1 MSDKYQKAGVR
12 RLAPRDGE
20 GLSFHSEYGPFSPPL
35 GASCAPGYSAT
46 AAAHLDRQGRRAPRR
61 GRSAAAGPC
70 RAAQASD
77 RRAAGSLR
85 ELVGEALLCAAGR
98 DRSRGRP
105 IQGPRRA
112 GAGGDLGG
120 ERRGRGRDLDRR
132 RHRADAADAADGR
145 RDVRGGSRRSGA
157 EHHGRH
163 AVSALARQPVQ
174 RRHDPDARRL
184 QRRSRR
190 GPQVWRRAAVRG
202 DAGVREARRGLLP
215 AAAGAAKAGAEEGR
229 GRGGEVIDPRR
240 GTTERPIFDEDDSDI
255 ADTQE
260 FDRALSAGTEL
271 LSQGNPT
278 DARIALEKALRYKPR
293 NQRARNLLGLS
304 LFKMGE
310 LPRAEEIY
318 RSLIEDHPADPTLRV
333 NLGLVFLKQN
343 ASADA
348 VRCFETALDLSPD
361 HQKAQNYLGL
371 ALSQKGD
378 LARAREWFL
387 KAGNDAM
394 ADRMGQALQQSPIRG
409 VADSAAD
416 ALAKEQPFTPALQEK
431 LPKKGD
437 TLETAKPKGLD
448 VALSGRQRAQW
459 VATDPGL
466 PAAPPVA
473 PELARTAK
481 GAIVANAP
489 EPSVPVATELP
500 EPSVEPPPSMA
511 QYASATRLAIP
522 DGSAGF
528 AIGASE
534 VLIHVRGEM
543 LTRLD
548 GLVASWGSV
557 TMKPELKRFRGK
569 ATDKPF
575 GDGPRRMLRASG
587 EGRYV
592 ISREGRQFTALELAD
607 EPAYFREEILF
618 AFEESILF
626 ENGRVPAKSG
636 ADLHLVHLRGRGKLL
651 LVTHGTPKAVDV
663 HKGEPLRIPMEQLV
677 GWHGPLI
684 QPRLVSIVE
693 EAPELGTAL
702 ELAGEGRALV
712 DVLPGR

>member
-12 RLAPRDGE
+12 RFAPRDGE

-35 GASCAPGYSAT
+35 GAFCAARCGAT

-61 GRSAAAGPC
+61 GRSAAATGPC
-70 RAAQASD
+70 RAAQAGCARN
-77 RRAAGSLR
+77 RRAAGAHR
-85 ELVGEALLCAAGR
+85 ELVGEAIRCAPGR
-98 DRSRGRP
+98 DRSSGRP
-105 IQGPRRA
+105 LQGPRRA

-120 ERRGRGRDLDRR
+120 ERRGRGRDLDRW
-132 RHRADAADAADGR
+132 RHRADAADAPDGR
-145 RDVRGGSRRSGA
+145 RDVRGGPGRSGA
-157 EHHGRH
+157 EHQGGHS
-163 AVSALARQPVQ
+163 VSALARQPVQ
-174 RRHDPDARRL
+174 RRHDPHARRL
-184 QRRSRR
+184 QRRARR
-190 GPQVWRRAAVRG
+190 GPQVWRRAAVRR
-202 DAGVREARRGLLP
+202 DASVREARRGLLP
-215 AAAGAAKAGAEEGR
+215 AAAGAAKAGAEEGS

-255 ADTQE
+255 ADNQE

-304 LFKMGE
+304 LFKKGE
-310 LPRAEEIY
+310 
-318 RSLIEDHPADPTLRV
+318 
-333 NLGLVFLKQN
+333 
-343 ASADA
+343 
-348 VRCFETALDLSPD
+348 
-361 HQKAQNYLGL
+361 
-371 ALSQKGD
+371 

-394 ADRMGQALQQSPIRG
+394 ADRMAQALQQSPIRG
-409 VADSAAD
+409 VADSAAA
-416 ALAKEQPFTPALQEK
+416 ALAKEQPFTPALEEK
-431 LPKKGD
+431 PPKKGD

-448 VALSGRQRAQW
+448 GALNPRQRAQW

-466 PAAPPVA
+466 PPAPPIS

-481 GAIVANAP
+481 GTIVANAP
-489 EPSVPVATELP
+489 EPSVPVTTELP

-575 GDGPRRMLRASG
+575 GDGPRRMLRATG

-592 ISREGRQFTALELAD
+592 IAREGRCFTALELDD
-607 EPAYFREEILF
+607 EAAYFREEVLF

>member
-12 RLAPRDGE
+12 RFAPRDGE
-20 GLSFHSEYGPFSPPL
+20 GLSFHSEYGPFSPPF
-35 GASCAPGYSAT
+35 GASRASGCSAT

-70 RAAQASD
+70 RAAQAGCARN
-77 RRAAGSLR
+77 RRAAGAHR
-85 ELVGEALLCAAGR
+85 ELVGEALRCAPGR
-98 DRSRGRP
+98 DRSSGRP
-105 IQGPRRA
+105 LQGPRRA

-132 RHRADAADAADGR
+132 RHRADAADAPDGR
-145 RDVRGGSRRSGA
+145 RDVRGGPGRSGA
-157 EHHGRH
+157 EHHGGH

-174 RRHDPDARRL
+174 RRHDPHARRL
-184 QRRSRR
+184 QRRARR
-190 GPQVWRRAAVRG
+190 GPQVWRRAAVRR
-202 DAGVREARRGLLP
+202 DASVREARRGLLP
-215 AAAGAAKAGAEEGR
+215 AAAGAAKAGAEEGS

-255 ADTQE
+255 ADNQE

-271 LSQGNPT
+271 LSPGTPT

-293 NQRARNLLGLS
+293 NQRARSLLGLS
-304 LFKMGE
+304 LFKIGE

-371 ALSQKGD
+371 ALSQKGE

-394 ADRMGQALQQSPIRG
+394 ADRMAQALQQSPIRG
-409 VADSAAD
+409 VADSAAA
-416 ALAKEQPFTPALQEK
+416 ALAKEQPFTPAVEEK
-431 LPKKGD
+431 PPKKGD
-437 TLETAKPKGLD
+437 TLETAKPKGLEG
-448 VALSGRQRAQW
+448 ALSARQRAQW

-466 PAAPPVA
+466 PAAPP
-473 PELARTAK
+473 L
-481 GAIVANAP
+481 
-489 EPSVPVATELP
+489 ATELP
-500 EPSVEPPPSMA
+500 EPSLEPPPSMA
-511 QYASATRLAIP
+511 QYASSKRLAIP

-587 EGRYV
+587 QGRYV

>member
-1 MSDKYQKAGVR
+1 
-12 RLAPRDGE
+12 
-20 GLSFHSEYGPFSPPL
+20 
-35 GASCAPGYSAT
+35 
-46 AAAHLDRQGRRAPRR
+46 
-61 GRSAAAGPC
+61 
-70 RAAQASD
+70 
-77 RRAAGSLR
+77 
-85 ELVGEALLCAAGR
+85 
-98 DRSRGRP
+98 
-105 IQGPRRA
+105 
-112 GAGGDLGG
+112 
-120 ERRGRGRDLDRR
+120 
-132 RHRADAADAADGR
+132 
-145 RDVRGGSRRSGA
+145 
-157 EHHGRH
+157 
-163 AVSALARQPVQ
+163 
-174 RRHDPDARRL
+174 
-184 QRRSRR
+184 
-190 GPQVWRRAAVRG
+190 
-202 DAGVREARRGLLP
+202 
-215 AAAGAAKAGAEEGR
+215 
-229 GRGGEVIDPRR
+229 VIDPRR

-255 ADTQE
+255 ADNQE

-371 ALSQKGD
+371 ALSQKGE

-394 ADRMGQALQQSPIRG
+394 ADRMAQALQQSPIRG
-409 VADSAAD
+409 VADSAAA
-416 ALAKEQPFTPALQEK
+416 ALAKEQPFTPALEEK
-431 LPKKGD
+431 PPKKGD

-448 VALSGRQRAQW
+448 GALNPRQRAQW

-466 PAAPPVA
+466 PPAPPIS

-481 GAIVANAP
+481 GTIVANAP
-489 EPSVPVATELP
+489 EPSVPVTTELP

>member
-12 RLAPRDGE
+12 RFAPRDGE

-70 RAAQASD
+70 RAAQARD

-85 ELVGEALLCAAGR
+85 ELVGEALRCAAGR
-98 DRSRGRP
+98 DRSSGRP

-215 AAAGAAKAGAEEGR
+215 AAPGAAKAGAEEGR

-343 ASADA
+343 ASPDA
-348 VRCFETALDLSPD
+348 VRCFETALDLAPN

-371 ALSQKGD
+371 ALAQKGE

-394 ADRMGQALQQSPIRG
+394 ADRMAQALRQSPIRA
-409 VADSAAD
+409 VADGAAE
-416 ALAKEQPFTPALQEK
+416 ALAAEQPFTAATEEKAAPTPSAPPA
-431 LPKKGD
+431 PAAPAPAAAKKGD
-437 TLETAKPKGLD
+437 TLETAKPKALD
-448 VALSGRQRAQW
+448 AAPSARHRAQW
-459 VATDPGL
+459 VATDPGM
-466 PAAPPVA
+466 PAAPPISPNV
-473 PELARTAK
+473 ARTAG
-481 GAIVANAP
+481 GAVVGNAP
-489 EPSVPVATELP
+489 EPSLPPTSPSEVP
-500 EPSVEPPPSMA
+500 EPTVEPPPPSMS
-511 QYASATRLAIP
+511 QYTSARRLEMP
-522 DGSAGF
+522 DGKGGF
-528 AIGASE
+528 GVGPTEI
-534 VLIHVRGEM
+534 LIHVRGEM
-543 LTRLD
+543 LTRL
-548 GLVASWGSV
+548 
-557 TMKPELKRFRGK
+557 
-569 ATDKPF
+569 
-575 GDGPRRMLRASG
+575 
-587 EGRYV
+587 
-592 ISREGRQFTALELAD
+592 
-607 EPAYFREEILF
+607 
-618 AFEESILF
+618 
-626 ENGRVPAKSG
+626 
-636 ADLHLVHLRGRGKLL
+636 
-651 LVTHGTPKAVDV
+651 
-663 HKGEPLRIPMEQLV
+663 
-677 GWHGPLI
+677 
-684 QPRLVSIVE
+684 
-693 EAPELGTAL
+693 
-702 ELAGEGRALV
+702 
-712 DVLPGR
+712 